1 MLYLFIHPFDPP
13 SLYICLC
20 QALCSV
26 LGIQW
31 GTEDVL
37 PVLKGH
43 HIVGKTGS
51 YQIREKTLISAMKK
65 KYQVL

>member
-1 MLYLFIHPFDPP
+1 M
-13 SLYICLC
+13 
-20 QALCSV
+20 